1 MTIYKEQL
9 QQVINQKLPW
19 KKLMGKTVL
28 ISGATGMIGKCLI
41 DILMLRN
48 KKYHEKI
55 QIVALSRNNNSAK
68 ERLQKYWSDPLLNYQ
83 CCDVNEKICEIGDVD
98 YIVHAASNTH
108 PVQYA
113 TDPVGTILTNVMG
126 TKNLLDYAVTHHV
139 KRFVFLSSV
148 EVYGENRGDVEKFNE
163 SYLGYLDCNTLRAG
177 YPESKRLGET
187 LCNAYYKTY
196 GLDFVIPRLSRIYG
210 PTVLLSDTKAISQ
223 FIKKAVHK
231 ENIVLKSEG
240 NQKYSYTF
248 VTDAVS
254 GIIYAMLCGKSR
266 QAYNIADAESDISL
280 KDLAE
285 VLAKIADVKVVFD
298 KPENTERE
306 GYSTA
311 TKAMLD
317 AAMLEQI
324 GWKPHVHIEEGL
336 INTLQILQE
345 NLLKEN
351 IIIS

>member
-9 QQVINQKLPW
+9 QLVINQKLPW
-19 KKLMGKTVL
+19 KQLMGKTVL

-48 KKYHEKI
+48 KKYHNKI

-68 ERLQKYWSDPLLNYQ
+68 ERLQQYWSDPLLYYQ

-187 LCNAYYKTY
+187 L
-196 GLDFVIPRLSRIYG
+196 
-210 PTVLLSDTKAISQ
+210 
-223 FIKKAVHK
+223 
-231 ENIVLKSEG
+231 
-240 NQKYSYTF
+240 
-248 VTDAVS
+248 
-254 GIIYAMLCGKSR
+254 
-266 QAYNIADAESDISL
+266 
-280 KDLAE
+280 
-285 VLAKIADVKVVFD
+285 
-298 KPENTERE
+298 
-306 GYSTA
+306 
-311 TKAMLD
+311 
-317 AAMLEQI
+317 
-324 GWKPHVHIEEGL
+324 
-336 INTLQILQE
+336 
-345 NLLKEN
+345 
-351 IIIS
+351 